1 MERIMIIPFLL
12 DRIQPNPWQT
22 RSQTDEAHVK
32 ELAADILK
40 NGLLQIPVGRLI
52 DEAGQAIPTKDAIHL
67 SRGAMEQFPVQ
78 LAFGHNRL
86 AAYRYL
92 AAGKEVLDTENS
104 RPVVYNLLHY
114 SSLAVEIRP
123 LSDQEMADYAWSE
136 NEKRAGVTAI
146 DQAIAIKVRMDDFGY
161 TQEQVAQH
169 MGLSRSAVANKLRLL
184 KLPEEITKAVQTGAI
199 SERAAIALLPL
210 ADIPAETSERIN
222 QSTNSW
228 QPKPANLIQEAIAGR
243 LTDSDKV
250 RQVVSSIVETSLQSL
265 ERVVFVAH
273 DFGVAEGIQS
283 PICNACPLVINHKD
297 GPHCNH
303 SACFDRKA
311 DLWQWRAL
319 QKAIEH
325 TGLQPLSQDLQKPG
339 NYGDEVDNLWNQEN
353 AWKFHNENHCPN
365 LRLVY
370 GGENRSYNK
379 KYPGVQLVCEHG
391 KGNKCKCQQAF
402 DAAQRKAENAKKAA
416 GRKTLKT
423 DIVEP
428 TIDTVA
434 NAIANNNPAAWFA
447 IFRLTEYNASR
458 DDSLTAAQIQRK
470 LAVKI
475 VDTYLP
481 YNAEEFVEKARDQVA
496 AKLQEAGIPIP
507 WSKNQDLDAL
517 NGLFLRIGKWFQTLG
532 MEFPKREAIAGNL
545 ANLGRILN
553 APNMPEDFSTK
564 CVAVQDI
571 LFQLLNVYDEPGF
584 QPWSKEDK
592 DRLGNILRTNIDYA
606 KESIQ
611 TASAQLCNYCLAL
624 ITNQDQRDTV
634 RKMLNARLLHLA
646 SLLDAQQAELPID
659 QTIPEL

>member
-1 MERIMIIPFLL
+1 MAMKYF
-12 DRIQPNPWQT
+12 
-22 RSQTDEAHVK
+22 S
-32 ELAADILK
+32 
-40 NGLLQIPVGRLI
+40 LQ
-52 DEAGQAIPTKDAIHL
+52 
-67 SRGAMEQFPVQ
+67 
-78 LAFGHNRL
+78 
-86 AAYRYL
+86 
-92 AAGKEVLDTENS
+92 
-104 RPVVYNLLHY
+104 
-114 SSLAVEIRP
+114 VEIRG

-184 KLPEEITKAVQTGAI
+184 KLPEEVTKAVQTGAI

-210 ADIPAETSERIN
+210 TEIPAETSERIN

-250 RQVVSSIVETSLQSL
+250 RQVVSSIVETSLRSL
-265 ERVVFVAH
+265 EGVSFVAF

-283 PICNACPLVINHKD
+283 PICNSCPLVIKHKD
-297 GPHCNH
+297 GPLCNH
-303 SACFDRKA
+303 AACFDRKG

-325 TGLQPLSQDLQKPG
+325 TGLHPLSQELQKPG
-339 NYGDEVDNLWNQEN
+339 HYYGDEVDNLWNQEL
-353 AWKFHNENHCPN
+353 AWKFQSENHCPN

-370 GGENRSYNK
+370 GGENRAYNK
-379 KYPGVQLVCEHG
+379 KFPGVQLVCEHG
-391 KGNKCKCQQAF
+391 KGNKCKCHQAY
-402 DAAQRKAENAKKAA
+402 DSAQKKAENAKKAT
-416 GRKTLKT
+416 GRKTLKS

-434 NAIANNNPAAWFA
+434 NAIANNNPSAWFA
-447 IFRLTEYNASR
+447 IYRLTEYNASR
-458 DDSLTAAQIQRK
+458 DESLTAAQIQRK

-481 YNAEEFVEKARDQVA
+481 YNAEENVEKARDQVA
-496 AKLQEAGIPIP
+496 EKLQEAGIPIP

-517 NGLFLRIGKWFQTLG
+517 NGLFLRIGKWFQTLA
-532 MEFPKREAIAGNL
+532 MEFPKREAVAGNL

-571 LFQLLNVYDEPGF
+571 LFQILNFYDEPGF

-592 DRLGNILRTNIDYA
+592 DRLGDILRTNIDYA
-606 KESIQ
+606 KRAINES
-611 TASAQLCNYCLAL
+611 SAQLCNYCLAL
-624 ITNQDQRDTV
+624 IGSQEQRETI

-646 SLLDAQQAELPID
+646 SLLDGQQDELPID